1 MRQTSIQFETKEGF
15 EKAMRYIEGLKSI
28 CIGNGTYFVRDR
40 EVPSG
45 QRIETGVAFHTRDLN
60 VNFFGKSTE
69 AVEILT
75 AECRAYDDLTTSL

>member
-15 EKAMRYIEGLKSI
+15 EKAMRYIGGLKSI

-45 QRIETGVAFHTRDLN
+45 QRLEAGVAFHTRDLN
-60 VNFFGKSTE
+60 VNFLGKD
-69 AVEILT
+69 ADFVETLT
-75 AECRAYDDLTTSL
+75 ADCRAYDDLTTSL